1 MLIGPLSCEPVPT
14 RRAALSIWKGLSSPE
29 LNGGDCSSTPSQS
42 SMPGLQCLD
51 HEKSQPLCSRLPH
64 DRLTISVSP
73 VFHSLLSQHALH
85 ATCQLFRLVP
95 MGKIDSSLRHA
106 RLRLLSILRAM
117 QYTPEQVLAQLQEP
131 TLSRA

>member
-51 HEKSQPLCSRLPH
+51 HEKSQPLCSRLDHEKSQPLCSRLPH
-64 DRLTISVSP
+64 DRLTISVSR
-73 VFHSLLSQHALH
+73 VFLSLLSQHALH

-95 MGKIDSSLRHA
+95 LGKNR
-106 RLRLLSILRAM
+106 
-117 QYTPEQVLAQLQEP
+117 QQP
-131 TLSRA
+131 